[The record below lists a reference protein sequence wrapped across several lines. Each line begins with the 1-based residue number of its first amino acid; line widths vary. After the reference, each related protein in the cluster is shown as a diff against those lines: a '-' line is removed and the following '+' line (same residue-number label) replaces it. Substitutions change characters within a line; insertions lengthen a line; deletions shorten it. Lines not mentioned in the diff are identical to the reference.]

1 MKLAQ
6 SDTPLLFSETTIPD
20 IFFAE
25 YLSQMPANCVKVYLY
40 IVFLSKYEKDIKLND
55 LSKKLA
61 LPLKEINDSF
71 SYLEEN
77 GLIIKKENGY
87 ILVNLQEQTLHKLYK
102 PNLTLSPEKIEDI
115 SKNKARAKVIEHINN
130 TYFSGIMGP
139 SWYNNID
146 LWITKYNFD
155 DQVLISLF
163 DYCFR
168 RSALNMKY
176 VQTVAEAW
184 GSNKIQTWEDLDSYY
199 QKQDAIVK
207 IKRTIAKKL
216 GKQTLTQ
223 YEEAYIEKW
232 LLDYGYNLNIIE
244 IALKRSVYKSNPTF
258 EYFNNIITNWHER
271 GLKTPEEVYAFIE
284 QREKQR
290 KDTKQLEKKV
300 AKASFEQ
307 RKYSN
312 LSFLYA
318 NSSMQP
324 KTNESIVSNS
334 MQNST
339 APNISASNIKNLNT
353 EGDINV

>member
-1 MKLAQ
+1 MKLTQ
-6 SDTPLLFSETTIPD
+6 SDLPLLFSETVIPD

-25 YLSQMPANCVKVYLY
+25 YLSQMPATSVKVYLY
-40 IVFLSKYEKDIKLND
+40 IIFLSKYEKDAKLND
-55 LSKKLA
+55 LSKNLA
-61 LPLKEINDSF
+61 LPLKDINDAF
-71 SYLEEN
+71 TYLEEN
-77 GLIIKKENGY
+77 GFIIRKENGF
-87 ILVNLQEQTLHKLYK
+87 IISNLQEQTLNKLYK
-102 PNLTLSPEKIEDI
+102 PNLTMSHEKVADI
-115 SKNKARAKVIEHINN
+115 AKNKARAKIIEHINN

-146 LWITKYNFD
+146 IWLTKYNFD

-199 QKQDAIVK
+199 QKQDALVK
-207 IKRTIAKKL
+207 IKKTIAKKL

-290 KDTKQLEKKV
+290 KDTKQLEKQV
-300 AKASFEQ
+300 NKASYEQ
-307 RKYSN
+307 RQYTN

-318 NSSMQP
+318 NSNMQ
-324 KTNESIVSNS
+324 TNTDNQFQIN
-334 MQNST
+334 QN
-339 APNISASNIKNLNT
+339 PNYPNVAASNIQGI

>member
-1 MKLAQ
+1 MKLTQ
-6 SDTPLLFSETTIPD
+6 SDLPLLFSETVIPD

-25 YLSQMPANCVKVYLY
+25 YLSQMPATSVKVYLY
-40 IVFLSKYEKDIKLND
+40 IIFLSKYEKDAKLND
-55 LSKKLA
+55 LSKNLA
-61 LPLKEINDSF
+61 LPLKDINDAF
-71 SYLEEN
+71 TYLEEN
-77 GLIIKKENGY
+77 GFIIRKENGF
-87 ILVNLQEQTLHKLYK
+87 IISNLQEQTLNKLYK
-102 PNLTLSPEKIEDI
+102 PNLTMSPEKVADI
-115 SKNKARAKVIEHINN
+115 AKNKARAKIIEHINN

-146 LWITKYNFD
+146 IWLTKYNFD

-199 QKQDAIVK
+199 QKQDALVK
-207 IKRTIAKKL
+207 IKKTIAKKL

-232 LLDYGYNLNIIE
+232 LLDYGYNLDIIE

-290 KDTKQLEKKV
+290 KDTKQLEKQV
-300 AKASFEQ
+300 NKASYEQ
-307 RKYSN
+307 RQYSN

-318 NSSMQP
+318 NSNMQ
-324 KTNESIVSNS
+324 TNNDNQFQIN
-334 MQNST
+334 QN
-339 APNISASNIKNLNT
+339 PNFPNVAASNIQRI

>member
-1 MKLAQ
+1 MKLTQ
-6 SDTPLLFSETTIPD
+6 SDLPLLFSETVIPD

-25 YLSQMPANCVKVYLY
+25 YLSQMPATSVKVYLY
-40 IVFLSKYEKDIKLND
+40 IIFLAKYEKDAKLND
-55 LSKKLA
+55 LSKNLA
-61 LPLKEINDSF
+61 LPLKDINDAF
-71 SYLEEN
+71 TYLEEN
-77 GLIIKKENGY
+77 GFIIRKENGF
-87 ILVNLQEQTLHKLYK
+87 IISNLQEQTLNKLYK
-102 PNLTLSPEKIEDI
+102 PNLTMSPEKVADI
-115 SKNKARAKVIEHINN
+115 AKNKARAKIIEHINN

-146 LWITKYNFD
+146 IWLTKYNFD

-199 QKQDAIVK
+199 QKQDALVK
-207 IKRTIAKKL
+207 IKKTIAKKL

-290 KDTKQLEKKV
+290 KDTKQLEKQV
-300 AKASFEQ
+300 NKASYEQ
-307 RKYSN
+307 RQYTN

-318 NSSMQP
+318 NSNMQ
-324 KTNESIVSNS
+324 TNTDNQFQIN
-334 MQNST
+334 QN
-339 APNISASNIKNLNT
+339 PNYPNVAASNIQGI

>member
-1 MKLAQ
+1 MKLTQ
-6 SDTPLLFSETTIPD
+6 SDLPLLFSETIIPD

-25 YLSQMPANCVKVYLY
+25 YLSQMPATSVKVYLY
-40 IVFLSKYEKDIKLND
+40 IIFLSKYEKDAKLND
-55 LSKKLA
+55 LSKNLA
-61 LPLKEINDSF
+61 LPLKDINDAF
-71 SYLEEN
+71 AYLEEN
-77 GLIIKKENGY
+77 GFIIRKENGF
-87 ILVNLQEQTLHKLYK
+87 IISNLQEQTLNKLYK
-102 PNLTLSPEKIEDI
+102 PNLTMSPEKVADI
-115 SKNKARAKVIEHINN
+115 AQNKARAKIIEHINN

-146 LWITKYNFD
+146 IWLTKYNFD

-199 QKQDAIVK
+199 QKQDALVK
-207 IKRTIAKKL
+207 IKKTIAKKL

-290 KDTKQLEKKV
+290 KDTKQLEKQV
-300 AKASFEQ
+300 NKASYEQ
-307 RKYSN
+307 RQYTN

-318 NSSMQP
+318 NSNMQ
-324 KTNESIVSNS
+324 TNTDNQFQIN
-334 MQNST
+334 QN
-339 APNISASNIKNLNT
+339 PNYPNVAASNIQGI

>member
-1 MKLAQ
+1 MKLTQ
-6 SDTPLLFSETTIPD
+6 SNLPLLFSETVIPD

-25 YLSQMPANCVKVYLY
+25 YLSQMPATSVKVYLY
-40 IVFLSKYEKDIKLND
+40 IIFLSKYEKDAKLND
-55 LSKKLA
+55 LSKNLA
-61 LPLKEINDSF
+61 LPLKDINDAF
-71 SYLEEN
+71 TYLEEN
-77 GLIIKKENGY
+77 GFIIRKENGF
-87 ILVNLQEQTLHKLYK
+87 IISNLQEQTLNKLYK
-102 PNLTLSPEKIEDI
+102 PNLTMSPEKVADI
-115 SKNKARAKVIEHINN
+115 AQNKARAKIIEHINN

-146 LWITKYNFD
+146 IWLTKYNFD

-199 QKQDAIVK
+199 QKQDALVK
-207 IKRTIAKKL
+207 IKKTIAKKL

-232 LLDYGYNLNIIE
+232 LLDYGYNLDIIE

-290 KDTKQLEKKV
+290 KDTKQLEKQV
-300 AKASFEQ
+300 NKASYEQ
-307 RKYSN
+307 RQYSN

-318 NSSMQP
+318 NSNMQ
-324 KTNESIVSNS
+324 TNTDNQFQIN
-334 MQNST
+334 QN
-339 APNISASNIKNLNT
+339 PNYPNVAASNIQGI

>member
-1 MKLAQ
+1 MKLTQ
-6 SDTPLLFSETTIPD
+6 SDLPLLFSETVIPD

-25 YLSQMPANCVKVYLY
+25 YLSQMPATSVKVYLY
-40 IVFLSKYEKDIKLND
+40 IIFLSKYEKDAKLND
-55 LSKKLA
+55 LSKNLA
-61 LPLKEINDSF
+61 LPLKDINDAF
-71 SYLEEN
+71 AYLEKN
-77 GLIIKKENGY
+77 GFIIRKENGF
-87 ILVNLQEQTLHKLYK
+87 IISNLQEQTLNKLYK
-102 PNLTLSPEKIEDI
+102 PNLTMSPEKVADI
-115 SKNKARAKVIEHINN
+115 AQNKARAKIIEHINN

-146 LWITKYNFD
+146 IWLTKYNFD

-199 QKQDAIVK
+199 QKQDALVK
-207 IKRTIAKKL
+207 IKKTIAKKL

-290 KDTKQLEKKV
+290 KDTKQLEKQV
-300 AKASFEQ
+300 NKASYEQ
-307 RKYSN
+307 RQYTN

-318 NSSMQP
+318 NSNMQ
-324 KTNESIVSNS
+324 TNNDNQFQIN
-334 MQNST
+334 QN
-339 APNISASNIKNLNT
+339 PNYPNVAASNIQGI

>member
-1 MKLAQ
+1 MKLTQ
-6 SDTPLLFSETTIPD
+6 SDLPLLFSETVIPD

-25 YLSQMPANCVKVYLY
+25 YLSQMPATSVKVYLY
-40 IVFLSKYEKDIKLND
+40 IIFLSKYEKDAKLND
-55 LSKKLA
+55 LSKNLA
-61 LPLKEINDSF
+61 LPLKDINDAF
-71 SYLEEN
+71 AYLEEN
-77 GLIIKKENGY
+77 GFIIRKENGF
-87 ILVNLQEQTLHKLYK
+87 IISNLQEQTLNKLYK
-102 PNLTLSPEKIEDI
+102 PNLTMSPEKVADI
-115 SKNKARAKVIEHINN
+115 AQNKARAKIIEHINN

-146 LWITKYNFD
+146 IWLTKYNFD

-199 QKQDAIVK
+199 QKQDALVK
-207 IKRTIAKKL
+207 IKKTIAKKL

-290 KDTKQLEKKV
+290 KDTKQLEKQV
-300 AKASFEQ
+300 NKASYEQ
-307 RKYSN
+307 RQYTN

-318 NSSMQP
+318 NSNMQ
-324 KTNESIVSNS
+324 TNNDNQFQIN
-334 MQNST
+334 QN
-339 APNISASNIKNLNT
+339 PNYPNVVASNIQGI

>member
-1 MKLAQ
+1 MKLTQ
-6 SDTPLLFSETTIPD
+6 SDLPLLFSETVIPD

-25 YLSQMPANCVKVYLY
+25 YLSQMPATSVKVYLY
-40 IVFLSKYEKDIKLND
+40 IIFLSKYEKDAKLND
-55 LSKKLA
+55 LSKNLA
-61 LPLKEINDSF
+61 LPLKDINDAF
-71 SYLEEN
+71 TYLEEN
-77 GLIIKKENGY
+77 GFIIRKENGF
-87 ILVNLQEQTLHKLYK
+87 IISNLQEQTLNKLYK
-102 PNLTLSPEKIEDI
+102 PNLTMSPEKVADI
-115 SKNKARAKVIEHINN
+115 AKNKARAKIIEHINN

-146 LWITKYNFD
+146 IWLTKYNFD

-199 QKQDAIVK
+199 QKQDALVK
-207 IKRTIAKKL
+207 IKKTIAKKL

-290 KDTKQLEKKV
+290 KDTKQLEKQV
-300 AKASFEQ
+300 NKASYEQ
-307 RKYSN
+307 RQYTN

-318 NSSMQP
+318 NSNMQ
-324 KTNESIVSNS
+324 TNTDNQLQIN
-334 MQNST
+334 QN
-339 APNISASNIKNLNT
+339 PNYPNVAASNIQGI

>member
-1 MKLAQ
+1 
-6 SDTPLLFSETTIPD
+6 
-20 IFFAE
+20 
-25 YLSQMPANCVKVYLY
+25 MPATSVKVYLY
-40 IVFLSKYEKDIKLND
+40 IIFLSKYEKDAKLND
-55 LSKKLA
+55 LSKNLA
-61 LPLKEINDSF
+61 LPLKDINDAF
-71 SYLEEN
+71 TYLEEN
-77 GLIIKKENGY
+77 GFIIRKENGF
-87 ILVNLQEQTLHKLYK
+87 IISNLQEQTLNKLYK
-102 PNLTLSPEKIEDI
+102 PNLTMSPEKVADI
-115 SKNKARAKVIEHINN
+115 AKNKARAKIIEHINN

-146 LWITKYNFD
+146 IWLTKYNFD

-199 QKQDAIVK
+199 QKQDALVK
-207 IKRTIAKKL
+207 IKKTIAKKL

-290 KDTKQLEKKV
+290 KDTKQLEKQV
-300 AKASFEQ
+300 NKASYEQ
-307 RKYSN
+307 RQYTN

-318 NSSMQP
+318 NSNMQ
-324 KTNESIVSNS
+324 TNTDNQFQIN
-334 MQNST
+334 QN
-339 APNISASNIKNLNT
+339 PNYPNVAASNIQGI

>member
-1 MKLAQ
+1 MKLTQ
-6 SDTPLLFSETTIPD
+6 SDLPLLFSETIIPD

-25 YLSQMPANCVKVYLY
+25 YLSQMPATSVKVYLY
-40 IVFLSKYEKDIKLND
+40 IIFLSKYEKDAKLND
-55 LSKKLA
+55 LSKNLA
-61 LPLKEINDSF
+61 LPLKDINDAF
-71 SYLEEN
+71 TYLEEN
-77 GLIIKKENGY
+77 GFIIRKENGF
-87 ILVNLQEQTLHKLYK
+87 IISNLQEQTLNKLYK
-102 PNLTLSPEKIEDI
+102 PNLTMSPEKVADI
-115 SKNKARAKVIEHINN
+115 AQNKARAKIIEHINN

-146 LWITKYNFD
+146 IWLTKYNFD

-199 QKQDAIVK
+199 QKQDALVK
-207 IKRTIAKKL
+207 IKKTIAKKL
-216 GKQTLTQ
+216 GKKTLTQ

-290 KDTKQLEKKV
+290 KDTKQLEKQV
-300 AKASFEQ
+300 NKASYEQ
-307 RKYSN
+307 RQYTN

-318 NSSMQP
+318 NSNMQ
-324 KTNESIVSNS
+324 TNTDNQFQIN
-334 MQNST
+334 QN
-339 APNISASNIKNLNT
+339 PNYPNVAASNIQGI

>member
-1 MKLAQ
+1 MKLTQ
-6 SDTPLLFSETTIPD
+6 SDLPLLFSETIIPD

-25 YLSQMPANCVKVYLY
+25 YLSQMPATSVKVYLY
-40 IVFLSKYEKDIKLND
+40 IIFLSKYEKDAKLND
-55 LSKKLA
+55 LSKNLA
-61 LPLKEINDSF
+61 LPLKDINDAF
-71 SYLEEN
+71 AYLEEN
-77 GLIIKKENGY
+77 GFIIRKENGF
-87 ILVNLQEQTLHKLYK
+87 IISNLQEPTLNKLYK
-102 PNLTLSPEKIEDI
+102 PNLTMSPEKVADI
-115 SKNKARAKVIEHINN
+115 AKNKARAKIIEHINN

-146 LWITKYNFD
+146 IWLTKYNFD

-199 QKQDAIVK
+199 QKQDALVK
-207 IKRTIAKKL
+207 IKKTIAKKL

-232 LLDYGYNLNIIE
+232 LLDYGYNLDIIE

-290 KDTKQLEKKV
+290 KDTKQLEKQV
-300 AKASFEQ
+300 NKASYEQ
-307 RKYSN
+307 RQYSN

-318 NSSMQP
+318 NSNMQ
-324 KTNESIVSNS
+324 TNNNNQFQINSNITS
-334 MQNST
+334 
-339 APNISASNIKNLNT
+339 PNVAASNIT
-353 EGDINV
+353 GVEGDINV

>member
-1 MKLAQ
+1 MKLTQ
-6 SDTPLLFSETTIPD
+6 SDLPLLFSETIIPD

-25 YLSQMPANCVKVYLY
+25 YLSQMPATSVKVYLY
-40 IVFLSKYEKDIKLND
+40 IIFLSKYEKDAKLND
-55 LSKKLA
+55 LSKNLA
-61 LPLKEINDSF
+61 LPLKDINDAF
-71 SYLEEN
+71 TYLEEN
-77 GLIIKKENGY
+77 GFIIRKENGF
-87 ILVNLQEQTLHKLYK
+87 IISNLQEQTLNKLYK
-102 PNLTLSPEKIEDI
+102 PNLTMSPEKVADI
-115 SKNKARAKVIEHINN
+115 AQNKARAKIIEHINN

-146 LWITKYNFD
+146 IWLTKYNFD

-199 QKQDAIVK
+199 QKQDALVK
-207 IKRTIAKKL
+207 IKKTIAKKL

-290 KDTKQLEKKV
+290 KDTKQLEKQV
-300 AKASFEQ
+300 NKASYEQ
-307 RKYSN
+307 RQYSN

-318 NSSMQP
+318 NSNMQ
-324 KTNESIVSNS
+324 TNMDNQFQIN
-334 MQNST
+334 QNSSY
-339 APNISASNIKNLNT
+339 PNVAASNIQGI

>member
-1 MKLAQ
+1 MKLTQ
-6 SDTPLLFSETTIPD
+6 SDLPLLFSETVIPD

-25 YLSQMPANCVKVYLY
+25 YLSQMPATSVKVYLY
-40 IVFLSKYEKDIKLND
+40 IIFLSKYEKDAKLND
-55 LSKKLA
+55 LSKNLA
-61 LPLKEINDSF
+61 LPLKDINDAF
-71 SYLEEN
+71 TYLEEN
-77 GLIIKKENGY
+77 GFIIRKENGF
-87 ILVNLQEQTLHKLYK
+87 IISNLQEQTLNKLYK
-102 PNLTLSPEKIEDI
+102 PNLTMSPEKVADI
-115 SKNKARAKVIEHINN
+115 AKNKARAKIIEHINN

-146 LWITKYNFD
+146 IWLTKYNFD

-199 QKQDAIVK
+199 QKQDALVK
-207 IKRTIAKKL
+207 IKKTIAKKL

-290 KDTKQLEKKV
+290 KDTKQLEKQV
-300 AKASFEQ
+300 NKASYEQ
-307 RKYSN
+307 RQYSN

-318 NSSMQP
+318 NSNMQ
-324 KTNESIVSNS
+324 TNTDNQFQINQNPNS
-334 MQNST
+334 
-339 APNISASNIKNLNT
+339 PNVAASNIQRI

>member
-1 MKLAQ
+1 MKLTL
-6 SDTPLLFSETTIPD
+6 SDLPLLFSETVIPD

-25 YLSQMPANCVKVYLY
+25 YLSQMPATSVKVYLY
-40 IVFLSKYEKDIKLND
+40 IIFLSKYEKDAKLND
-55 LSKKLA
+55 LSKNLA
-61 LPLKEINDSF
+61 LPLKDINDAF
-71 SYLEEN
+71 TYLEEN
-77 GLIIKKENGY
+77 GFIIRKENGF
-87 ILVNLQEQTLHKLYK
+87 IISNLQEQTLNKLYK
-102 PNLTLSPEKIEDI
+102 PNLTMSPEKVADI
-115 SKNKARAKVIEHINN
+115 AKNKARAKIIEHINN

-146 LWITKYNFD
+146 IWLTKYNFD

-199 QKQDAIVK
+199 QKQDALVK
-207 IKRTIAKKL
+207 IKKTIAKKL

-271 GLKTPEEVYAFIE
+271 GLKTPEEVFAFIE

-290 KDTKQLEKKV
+290 KDTKQLEKQV
-300 AKASFEQ
+300 NKASYEQ
-307 RKYSN
+307 RQYNN

-318 NSSMQP
+318 NSNMQ
-324 KTNESIVSNS
+324 TNNDNQFQIN
-334 MQNST
+334 QN
-339 APNISASNIKNLNT
+339 PNYPNVAASNIQGI

>member
-1 MKLAQ
+1 MKLTQ
-6 SDTPLLFSETTIPD
+6 SDLPLLFSETIIPD
-20 IFFAE
+20 IFLAE
-25 YLSQMPANCVKVYLY
+25 YLSQMPATSVKVYLY
-40 IVFLSKYEKDIKLND
+40 IIFLSKYEKDAKLND
-55 LSKKLA
+55 LSKNLA
-61 LPLKEINDSF
+61 LPLKDINDAF
-71 SYLEEN
+71 AYLEEN
-77 GLIIKKENGY
+77 GFIIRKENGF
-87 ILVNLQEQTLHKLYK
+87 IISNLQEQTLNKLYK
-102 PNLTLSPEKIEDI
+102 PNLTMSPEKVADI
-115 SKNKARAKVIEHINN
+115 AKNKARAKIIEHINN

-146 LWITKYNFD
+146 IWLTKYNFD

-184 GSNKIQTWEDLDSYY
+184 GNNKIQTWEDLDSYY
-199 QKQDAIVK
+199 QKQDALVK
-207 IKRTIAKKL
+207 IKKTIAKKL

-232 LLDYGYNLNIIE
+232 LLDYGYNLDIIE

-271 GLKTPEEVYAFIE
+271 GLKTPEEVFAFIE

-290 KDTKQLEKKV
+290 KDTKQLEKQV
-300 AKASFEQ
+300 NKASYEQ
-307 RKYSN
+307 RQYSN

-318 NSSMQP
+318 NSNMQ
-324 KTNESIVSNS
+324 TNNDNQFQINQKPSYTNV
-334 MQNST
+334 
-339 APNISASNIKNLNT
+339 AASNIPGV

>member
-1 MKLAQ
+1 MKLTQ
-6 SDTPLLFSETTIPD
+6 SDLPLLFSETVIPD

-25 YLSQMPANCVKVYLY
+25 YLSQMPATSVKVYLY
-40 IVFLSKYEKDIKLND
+40 IIFLSKYEKDAKLND
-55 LSKKLA
+55 LSKNLA
-61 LPLKEINDSF
+61 LPLKDINDAF
-71 SYLEEN
+71 TYLEEN
-77 GLIIKKENGY
+77 GFIIRKENGF
-87 ILVNLQEQTLHKLYK
+87 IISNLQEQTLNKLYK
-102 PNLTLSPEKIEDI
+102 PNLTMSPEKVADI
-115 SKNKARAKVIEHINN
+115 AQNKARAKIIEHINN

-146 LWITKYNFD
+146 IWLTKYNFD

-199 QKQDAIVK
+199 QKQDALVK
-207 IKRTIAKKL
+207 IKKTIAKKL

-290 KDTKQLEKKV
+290 KDTKQLEKQV
-300 AKASFEQ
+300 NKASYEQ
-307 RKYSN
+307 RQYTN

-318 NSSMQP
+318 NSNMQ
-324 KTNESIVSNS
+324 TNTDNQFQIN
-334 MQNST
+334 QN
-339 APNISASNIKNLNT
+339 PNYPNVAASNIQRI

>member
-1 MKLAQ
+1 MKLTQ
-6 SDTPLLFSETTIPD
+6 SDLPLLFSETVIPD

-25 YLSQMPANCVKVYLY
+25 YLSQMPATSVKVYLY
-40 IVFLSKYEKDIKLND
+40 IIFLSKYEKDAKLND
-55 LSKKLA
+55 LSKNLA
-61 LPLKEINDSF
+61 LPLKDINDAF
-71 SYLEEN
+71 TYLEEN
-77 GLIIKKENGY
+77 GFIIRKENGF
-87 ILVNLQEQTLHKLYK
+87 IISNLQEQTLNKLYK
-102 PNLTLSPEKIEDI
+102 PNLTMSPEKVADI
-115 SKNKARAKVIEHINN
+115 AKNKARAKIIEHINN

-146 LWITKYNFD
+146 IWLTKYNFD

-199 QKQDAIVK
+199 QKQDALVK
-207 IKRTIAKKL
+207 IKKTIAKKL

-232 LLDYGYNLNIIE
+232 LLDYGYNLDIIE

-290 KDTKQLEKKV
+290 KDTKQLEKQV
-300 AKASFEQ
+300 NKASYEQ
-307 RKYSN
+307 RQYSN

-318 NSSMQP
+318 NSNMQ
-324 KTNESIVSNS
+324 TNTDNQFQIN
-334 MQNST
+334 QNSSY
-339 APNISASNIKNLNT
+339 PNVAASNIQEI

>member
-1 MKLAQ
+1 MKLTQ
-6 SDTPLLFSETTIPD
+6 SDLPLLFSETVIPD

-25 YLSQMPANCVKVYLY
+25 YLSQMPATSVKVYLY
-40 IVFLSKYEKDIKLND
+40 IIFLSKYEKDAKLND
-55 LSKKLA
+55 LSKNLA
-61 LPLKEINDSF
+61 LPLKDINDAF
-71 SYLEEN
+71 TYLEEN
-77 GLIIKKENGY
+77 GFIIRKENGF
-87 ILVNLQEQTLHKLYK
+87 IISNLQEQTLNKLYK
-102 PNLTLSPEKIEDI
+102 PNLTMSPEKVADI
-115 SKNKARAKVIEHINN
+115 AKNKARAKIIEHINN

-146 LWITKYNFD
+146 IWLTKYNFD

-199 QKQDAIVK
+199 QKQDALVK
-207 IKRTIAKKL
+207 IKKTIAKKL

-232 LLDYGYNLNIIE
+232 LLDYGYNLDIIE

-258 EYFNNIITNWHER
+258 EYFNNIITDWHDR
-271 GLKTPEEVYAFIE
+271 NLKNPDEILAFIE
-284 QREKQR
+284 QRNKQK
-290 KDTKQLEKKV
+290 KDTKKLEKQV
-300 AKASFEQ
+300 AKASFDQ
-307 RKYSN
+307 RQYDN
-312 LSFLYA
+312 LAFLYA
-318 NSSMQP
+318 NSGISQTEFP
-324 KTNESIVSNS
+324 NNSNS
-334 MQNST
+334 NDQKV
-339 APNISASNIKNLNT
+339 SASPFLNI